1 MSQAKNTGDIH
12 ETNADRQLPFARPTI
27 TMPYAMQKNDAT
39 SANIHAMESLHM
51 DSHAMTD
58 LREANHD
65 VEGSTGTCVG
75 RMCRF
80 KPTADCI
87 TNDLLLSLPEVAL
100 T

>member
-80 KPTADCI
+80 KPTADRI
-87 TNDLLLSLPEVAL
+87 NNDLLLSLPEVSL